1 MTTQLGMFAKYWQPG
16 AVKTRLAVSI
26 GDNAA
31 ASLHR
36 LFVQTLLRRLQ
47 NVASRNVLC
56 FTPANSA
63 DSFGQLSLG
72 TWILEPQ
79 SPGNLG
85 TRMRHYFETALSAAE
100 PPRTILIGSDSPDL
114 PVEYVAEAAEK
125 LREFPVV
132 VGPTTDGGYYLIG
145 LSQLVPPIFDD
156 IPWSTPHVWPQ
167 TVARLDAAQIPY
179 HVLPQ
184 WYDVD
189 DEEGLNA
196 LLCRINE
203 NGITGPHLLD
213 LKDAIQAVLGSFE
226 S

>member
-26 GDNAA
+26 GEYAA

-36 LFVQTLLRRLQ
+36 LFVQTLLHRLQ
-47 NVASRNVLC
+47 NVANRYVLC

-63 DSFGQLSLG
+63 DSFRQLSLG

-79 SPGNLG
+79 SPGDLG
-85 TRMRHYFETALSAAE
+85 ARMRHYFETALSAEE

-114 PVEYVAEAAEK
+114 PVEYVEEAAEK

-132 VGPTTDGGYYLIG
+132 LGPTNDGGYYLIG

-156 IPWSTPHVWPQ
+156 IPWSTPEVWPQ
-167 TVARLDAAQIPY
+167 TVARLEAAQIPY
-179 HVLPQ
+179 HVLPG

-189 DEEGLNA
+189 DDRGLNA
-196 LLCRINE
+196 LLLNINME
-203 NGITGPHLLD
+203 GFVDSHLRELEG
-213 LKDAIQAVLGSFE
+213 AIFAVLHKP
-226 S
+226 